1 MIWLNLLKTCS
12 EAAKSAEWRSTV
24 DGFTIVDGG
33 VAIAI
38 VMSALLAYSRGL
50 VREIMAIAGWI
61 AAAFIAF
68 VFADMAQPLVRQIP
82 YLGDMLGDSCELL
95 IVASFAI
102 VFALSLLLVSL
113 FTPLF
118 SAIVQRSIFGG
129 FDQML
134 GFFFGVVRGVVL
146 VAVGFFIYFTVM
158 PNQDI
163 VALETS
169 RSAAVFER
177 YVDDVQDQNPEA
189 ALGWLRTQYDQ
200 LVGECSA

>member
-1 MIWLNLLKTCS
+1 M
-12 EAAKSAEWRSTV
+12 

-38 VMSALLAYSRGL
+38 VMSALVDYSRGF
-50 VREIMAIAGWI
+50 VREVTSIAGWI

-68 VFADMAQPLVRQIP
+68 VFADTAQPLVRQIP

-118 SAIVQRSIFGG
+118 SAIVQRSIFGC
-129 FDQML
+129 FYQML
-134 GFFFGVVRGVVL
+134 
-146 VAVGFFIYFTVM
+146 
-158 PNQDI
+158 
-163 VALETS
+163 
-169 RSAAVFER
+169 
-177 YVDDVQDQNPEA
+177 
-189 ALGWLRTQYDQ
+189 
-200 LVGECSA
+200 

>member
-1 MIWLNLLKTCS
+1 M
-12 EAAKSAEWRSTV
+12 

-50 VREIMAIAGWI
+50 VREITAIAGWI

-68 VFADMAQPLVRQIP
+68 VFADTAQPLVRQIP
-82 YLGDMLGDSCELL
+82 YLGDMLGDSCELFM
-95 IVASFAI
+95 VARVAI
-102 VFALSLLLVSL
+102 VFATSLLLVSR
-113 FTPLF
+113 FTPRF
-118 SAIVQRSIFGG
+118 SAIGQRSIFGG
-129 FDQML
+129 FAHML
-134 GFFFGVVRGVVL
+134 GFFFGVVRGVIL

-177 YVDDVQDQNPEA
+177 YVDAVQDQNP
-189 ALGWLRTQYDQ
+189 
-200 LVGECSA
+200 

>member
-1 MIWLNLLKTCS
+1 M
-12 EAAKSAEWRSTV
+12 

-33 VAIAI
+33 VTVAIM
-38 VMSALLAYSRGL
+38 MSALLAYSRGL

-61 AAAFIAF
+61 AAAFIGF
-68 VFADMAQPLVRQIP
+68 ILADTAQPLVRQIP

-102 VFALSLLLVSL
+102 VFALSLLLLSL

-118 SAIVQRSIFGG
+118 SAVVQRSIFGG

-134 GFFFGVVRGVVL
+134 GFFFGVARGAIL

-163 VALETS
+163 VALEAS

>member
-1 MIWLNLLKTCS
+1 M
-12 EAAKSAEWRSTV
+12 

-33 VAIAI
+33 VAVVI

-50 VREIMAIAGWI
+50 VREITAIAGWI
-61 AAAFIAF
+61 AAAFVAF
-68 VFADMAQPLVRQIP
+68 VFADTAQPLVRQIP
-82 YLGDMLGDSCELL
+82 YLGDMLGDSCELS

-102 VFALSLLLVSL
+102 VFALSLLLLSL
-113 FTPLF
+113 FTPVF
-118 SAIVQRSIFGG
+118 SAIVQRSILGG

-134 GFFFGVVRGVVL
+134 GFFFGVARGAVL

-169 RSAAVFER
+169 RSA
-177 YVDDVQDQNPEA
+177 QS
-189 ALGWLRTQYDQ
+189 L
-200 LVGECSA
+200 SAMWTMSRIKIRKLL

>member
-1 MIWLNLLKTCS
+1 M
-12 EAAKSAEWRSTV
+12 

-33 VAIAI
+33 VTVAI

-61 AAAFIAF
+61 AAAFIGF
-68 VFADMAQPLVRQIP
+68 VFADTAQPLVRQIP

-102 VFALSLLLVSL
+102 VFALSLLLLSL

-118 SAIVQRSIFGG
+118 SAIVQRSIFAG
-129 FDQML
+129 FDQIL
-134 GFFFGVVRGVVL
+134 GFFFGVARGIIL

-163 VALETS
+163 VALEAS

>member
-1 MIWLNLLKTCS
+1 M
-12 EAAKSAEWRSTV
+12 

-33 VAIAI
+33 VTVAI

-61 AAAFIAF
+61 AAALIGFAF
-68 VFADMAQPLVRQIP
+68 ANTAQPLVRQIP
-82 YLGDMLGDSCELL
+82 YLGDMLGNSCELL

-134 GFFFGVVRGVVL
+134 GFFFGVARGVIL
-146 VAVGFFIYFTVM
+146 VAVAFFIYFTVM

-163 VALETS
+163 VALEAS

-200 LVGECSA
+200 LVGECRA

>member
-1 MIWLNLLKTCS
+1 M
-12 EAAKSAEWRSTV
+12 

-33 VAIAI
+33 VAVVI

-50 VREIMAIAGWI
+50 VREITAIAGWI
-61 AAAFIAF
+61 AAAFVAF
-68 VFADMAQPLVRQIP
+68 VFADTAQPLVRQIP
-82 YLGDMLGDSCELL
+82 YLGDILGDSCELS

-102 VFALSLLLVSL
+102 VFALSLLLLSL
-113 FTPLF
+113 FTPVF
-118 SAIVQRSIFGG
+118 SAIVQRSILGG

-134 GFFFGVVRGVVL
+134 GFFFGVARSAVL

-189 ALGWLRTQYDQ
+189 ALSWLRTQYDQ
-200 LVGECSA
+200 LVGKCSA

>member
-1 MIWLNLLKTCS
+1 M
-12 EAAKSAEWRSTV
+12 

-38 VMSALLAYSRGL
+38 VMSALLAYSRGF
-50 VREIMAIAGWI
+50 VREVTSIAGWI

-68 VFADMAQPLVRQIP
+68 VFADTAQPLVRQIP
-82 YLGDMLGDSCELL
+82 YLGDVLGDSCELL

-118 SAIVQRSIFGG
+118 SDIVQRSIFGG

-134 GFFFGVVRGVVL
+134 GFLFGVARGVVL

-158 PNQDI
+158 PHQDI

-177 YVDDVQDQNPEA
+177 YVDDVKDQNPEA

-200 LVGECSA
+200 LVGKCSA

>member
-1 MIWLNLLKTCS
+1 M
-12 EAAKSAEWRSTV
+12 

-102 VFALSLLLVSL
+102 VFALSLLLVSRFL
-113 FTPLF
+113 LLF
-118 SAIVQRSIFGG
+118 SAIVQPSTFES
-129 FDQML
+129 FNHVLD
-134 GFFFGVVRGVVL
+134 FFFGVFLGVVL
-146 VAVGFFIYFTVM
+146 VDVGFIIYFTEM
-158 PNQDI
+158 PNEAI
-163 VALETS
+163 VALET
-169 RSAAVFER
+169 
-177 YVDDVQDQNPEA
+177 
-189 ALGWLRTQYDQ
+189 
-200 LVGECSA
+200 

>member
-1 MIWLNLLKTCS
+1 M
-12 EAAKSAEWRSTV
+12 

-33 VAIAI
+33 VTVAI

-61 AAAFIAF
+61 AAAFIGF
-68 VFADMAQPLVRQIP
+68 VFADTAQPLVRQIP

-134 GFFFGVVRGVVL
+134 GFFFGVARGIIL

-163 VALETS
+163 VALEAS

-177 YVDDVQDQNPEA
+177 YVDDVQAHNPEA
-189 ALGWLRTQYDQ
+189 ALGWLRTQFDQ
-200 LVGECSA
+200 LVGACSA

>member
-1 MIWLNLLKTCS
+1 M
-12 EAAKSAEWRSTV
+12 

-33 VAIAI
+33 VTVAI

-61 AAAFIAF
+61 TAAFIGF
-68 VFADMAQPLVRQIP
+68 VFADTAQPLVRQIP

-118 SAIVQRSIFGG
+118 SAIIQRSIFGG
-129 FDQML
+129 FDQIL
-134 GFFFGVVRGVVL
+134 GFFFGVARGIIL

-163 VALETS
+163 VALEAS

>member
-1 MIWLNLLKTCS
+1 M
-12 EAAKSAEWRSTV
+12 

-33 VAIAI
+33 VTVAIM
-38 VMSALLAYSRGL
+38 MSALLAYSRGL

-61 AAAFIAF
+61 AAAFIGF
-68 VFADMAQPLVRQIP
+68 ILADTAQPLVRQIP

-134 GFFFGVVRGVVL
+134 GFFFGVARGIIL

-163 VALETS
+163 VALEAS

>member
-1 MIWLNLLKTCS
+1 M
-12 EAAKSAEWRSTV
+12 

-33 VAIAI
+33 VTVAIM
-38 VMSALLAYSRGL
+38 MSALLAYSRGL

-61 AAAFIAF
+61 AAAFIGF
-68 VFADMAQPLVRQIP
+68 ILADTAQPLVRQIP

-134 GFFFGVVRGVVL
+134 GFFFGVARGAIL

-163 VALETS
+163 VALEAS